1 MSNPDQIRQALKRL
15 AGKHGPDSVYANV
28 VNDPNIAEQIKLIEP
43 PKMPEKDIPRW
54 LATQGLKS
62 LHEDLPF
69 IVLPLKPTKID
80 PSLDVASQL
89 WDVVRGSFAESS
101 EEELSE

>member
-15 AGKHGPDSVYANV
+15 AGKYGPDSSYARA
-28 VNDPNIAEQIKLIEP
+28 VNTPGFAEDIKLIKP
-43 PKMPEKDIPRW
+43 PRMAEKDVPRW

-62 LHEDLPF
+62 LHDDLPF

-89 WDVVRGSFAESS
+89 WDVVRGSFAESP
-101 EEELSE
+101 EEESSE